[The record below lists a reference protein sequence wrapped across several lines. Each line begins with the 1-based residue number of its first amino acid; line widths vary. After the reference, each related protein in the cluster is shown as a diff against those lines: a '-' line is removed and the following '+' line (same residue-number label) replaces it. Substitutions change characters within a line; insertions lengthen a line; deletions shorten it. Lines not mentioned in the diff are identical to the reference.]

1 MMRIMW
7 EGMGGPTY
15 QGFVVQ
21 RSLYGPRGIIKIY
34 KETID
39 GGNS

>member
-21 RSLYGPRGIIKIY
+21 PSLYGPRGIRKIY
-34 KETID
+34 KETIKD
-39 GGNS
+39 GNV